1 MYTVEVNG
9 NRLEV
14 TMEGV
19 LDGPAMKQ
27 ALDDLETKSAGI
39 QDGTL
44 LYDVVDF
51 QLPTLDAV
59 MIEFARLPSMLGL
72 IGRFKKAAVLSDMTW
87 LKQISQAEGLLIPGI
102 TIKGFNRDEREEA
115 IQWLD
120 E

>member
-1 MYTVEVNG
+1 
-9 NRLEV
+9 
-14 TMEGV
+14 
-19 LDGPAMKQ
+19 
-27 ALDDLETKSAGI
+27 
-39 QDGTL
+39 
-44 LYDVVDF
+44 
-51 QLPTLDAV
+51 